1 MSPSRPFWNRSSLD
15 AMETEP
21 PRPAFW
27 ASIGRRYGKSC
38 GTMGWMTLET
48 EIFEG
53 IWFWVVVRFKI
64 NPRRDGAL

>member
-1 MSPSRPFWNRSSLD
+1 
-15 AMETEP
+15 METEP
-21 PRPAFW
+21 PRLAFW

-53 IWFWVVVRFKI
+53 IGLWVVVGFKI
-64 NPRRDGAL
+64 NPGRDDAL